1 MRWRALMLKLELM
14 TGITS
19 VYDHSGTSLCSN
31 VPTKIYII
39 LKKKFFDSGSISNL
53 MIWPRVLSS
62 SEIHNIAHNCICPRD
77 YSVTLTPDKVEMV
90 GNVDYVFAGKCRV
103 V

>member
-1 MRWRALMLKLELM
+1 
-14 TGITS
+14 
-19 VYDHSGTSLCSN
+19 
-31 VPTKIYII
+31 
-39 LKKKFFDSGSISNL
+39 

-77 YSVTLTPDKVEMV
+77 YSVALTPDKVEMV
-90 GNVDYVFAGKCRV
+90 GNVDYVFAGTCLV